1 MTPIQEV
8 LIRQV
13 AQVLPS
19 REGLESLMKKR
30 KLRVY
35 IGIDPTGGK
44 LHLGHTIGLR
54 KLQQFADLGHEAI
67 LVVGTGTVLA
77 GDPSQ
82 REHARPSITTKE
94 IEENMRTWK
103 KQASKIIDFTKVR
116 MRYNGD
122 WLLKLSVKDI
132 LGIASHI
139 SSSQLFQRDMFQRR
153 LAKGDTVWTN
163 ELLYPLLQGYDSVA
177 LDTDVE
183 IGGTDQV
190 FNMLVG
196 RELQQ
201 KMKGREKFILTVPMI
216 VGLDGKQMSKTS
228 GNTVNIEDSPQNTY
242 GKLMSLRD
250 ELMIS
255 YFELCTDLPME
266 EIKKLENDLQKKKIS
281 PRDLKMRLART
292 IVSKY
297 HNEKK
302 AREAEKEFQQ
312 VFQNKELPSDIREA
326 SLSKKELS
334 LIDALVEGSLVLS
347 KGEARRVIEQGGVKV
362 DGIVQ
367 KDANTPITSNR
378 GMVIQVGK
386 RKFLKLI

>member
-1 MTPIQEV
+1 MTTIQEV
-8 LIRQV
+8 LTRQV
-13 AQVLPS
+13 AQVLPLK
-19 REGLESLMKKR
+19 EGLEALMKKR
-30 KLRVY
+30 KVRVY
-35 IGIDPTGGK
+35 IGIDPTGGR

-82 REHARPSITTKE
+82 REHARPSITMKE
-94 IEENMRTWK
+94 IEENMKTWK
-103 KQASKIIDFTKVR
+103 KQASKIIDFSKVK

-122 WLLKLSVKDI
+122 WLLKLTLKDI
-132 LGIASHI
+132 LGIASHV
-139 SSSQLFQRDMFQRR
+139 SASQLFQRDMFQRR
-153 LAKGDTVWTN
+153 LAKGDTVWTH

-190 FNMLVG
+190 FNMLMG

-201 KMKGREKFILTVPMI
+201 KMKGREKFVLTIPMI

-228 GNTVNIEDSPQNTY
+228 GNTVNIEDPPEDMY
-242 GKLMSLRD
+242 GKIMSLRD

-255 YFELCTDLPME
+255 YFDLCTDVPMDE
-266 EIKKLENDLQKKKIS
+266 VKKLEQDLASQKIS
-281 PRDLKMRLART
+281 PRDLKMRLARE

-297 HNEKK
+297 HSEKK
-302 AREAEKEFQQ
+302 AQEAEQEFQH
-312 VFQNKELPSDIREA
+312 VFQRKELPTDIVEV
-326 SLSKKELS
+326 SLGAKELS
-334 LIDALVEGSLVLS
+334 LVDALVEANLASS

-362 DGIVQ
+362 AGIVE
-367 KDANTPITSNR
+367 KDPNSRVSAGKGI
-378 GMVIQVGK
+378 VLQVGK
-386 RKFLKLI
+386 RNFVKLN